1 MITVSEMRA
10 LEINSEAL
18 GVPTRLLMENAGKSV
33 RDAIVEA
40 LGDVRGKRVV
50 VFVGH
55 GGKGGDGLVAARHL
69 ASDGAEV
76 TVLLL
81 GENKHEDAVAN
92 LDAVQEMDYTIKI
105 AEVKDFRELKP
116 FEAEVLIDAML
127 GTGVRGK
134 VREPFATAIKIF
146 NESKGFKVSID
157 VPSGIDPD
165 TGETLGDYVRPDL
178 VVTFHDV
185 KPGLMKHP
193 FKVKVAKIGIPPEA
207 WIYVGP
213 GDLIVR
219 QRPRRMESKKGDNGR
234 LLVIGGSE
242 TFSGA
247 PTLAA
252 LAAMRVGVD
261 LVYVAAPERT
271 AETIASYSPDLI
283 AIKLKGKNLS
293 PENLTELLPWIDRAN
308 AVVVGPGMGVAE
320 ETVEFSKAIVDLLLS
335 KGKLTVLDADALKAN
350 RGKVLSKSFVITPHS
365 GEFRIYFGEELDKD
379 PRKRI
384 EQVIN
389 AANKCNCVILSK
401 GYFDVISDG
410 SRFRLNKTGNPG
422 MTVGG
427 TGDTLAGIVG
437 GLMAMGY
444 EPFVAAYLGAFINGL
459 AGSLA
464 YSELGPHLTATD
476 LVMRVPQVMND
487 PLSAF
492 KKKVYKRVI
501 TT

>member
-1 MITVSEMRA
+1 MITVREMRA
-10 LEINSEAL
+10 LEINSQAL
-18 GVPTRLLMENAGKSV
+18 GVPTKLLMENAGKAV
-33 RDAIVEA
+33 RDEVVER
-40 LGDVRGKRVV
+40 LGDVNGKKVV

-69 ASDGAEV
+69 AGDGARV

-81 GENKHEDAVAN
+81 GENKHEDALAN
-92 LDAVQEMDYTIKI
+92 LQAIEEMDYTV
-105 AEVKDFRELKP
+105 ELVDVKDFRDLKP
-116 FEAEVLIDAML
+116 MRADVLIDAML
-127 GTGVRGK
+127 GTGVRGRI
-134 VREPFATAIKIF
+134 REPFATAIGVF
-146 NESKGFKVSID
+146 NGSEGFKVSID

-165 TGETLGDYVRPDL
+165 TGEALGDYVRPDL
-178 VVTFHDV
+178 VVTFHDI
-185 KPGLMKHP
+185 KPGLLKHP
-193 FKVKVAKIGIPPEA
+193 FQVKVAKIGIPPEA

-219 QRPRRMESKKGDNGR
+219 QRPRKMVSKKGDNGR

-252 LAAMRVGVD
+252 LAALRLGVD

-271 AETIASYSPDLI
+271 AETIASYSPDII
-283 AIKLKGKNLS
+283 AVKLKGRNLS
-293 PENLTELLPWIDRAN
+293 PDNLTELQPWLDKVN
-308 AVVVGPGMGVAE
+308 AVAIGPGMGLAD
-320 ETVEFSKAIVDLLLS
+320 ETVEFSKAIVEFLLN
-335 KGKLTVLDADALKAN
+335 KGKPTVLDADALKAN
-350 RGKVLSKSFVITPHS
+350 RGRTLARNFVITPHA
-365 GEFRIYFGEELDKD
+365 GEYKIFFGEELDKD

-384 EQVIN
+384 EQVVN
-389 AANKCNCVILSK
+389 AAKRCNCVVLSK

-410 SRFRLNKTGNPG
+410 DRTKLNKTGNPG

-437 GLMAMGY
+437 GLLAMGY
-444 EPFVAAYLGAFINGL
+444 EPFDAAMLGAFVNGL

-464 YSELGPHLTATD
+464 YKEWGPHITATD
-476 LVMRVPQVMND
+476 LVEKIPQVMND
-487 PLSAF
+487 PLNAF
-492 KKKVYKRVI
+492 ANKVYKRVI